1 MPYGTDQNSSTW
13 IVRST
18 MTPSTDHL
26 PRPARPIGPW
36 TRHATGI
43 AIAAVLAFFGLA
55 AAAWLASGAV
65 VPWDSKNQFYPM
77 FRFLADSLHRGEIP
91 VWNPYHFAGHP
102 TVADPQS
109 LLFTPSMVLLA
120 LVAPQAS
127 MQLFDG
133 IVLAHLAVGGLCVL
147 GLFRRW
153 GWHPAGGVLAAM
165 IFILGGAASSRLQHT
180 GMIISYSYFPAALW
194 SLELVL
200 ELRSRRAA
208 LVFGVVLALMALGR
222 DQVAFLLCYV
232 LLGRVAWAVW
242 VSGRPLPYLRERSG
256 VLLIGGG
263 TAVALLAIP
272 VLLTIQF
279 LDESNRPGISY
290 GVAAAG
296 SLAPVNLVTL
306 LAPNF
311 FGSLDWSYDYW
322 GPDYVSMV
330 KPDWTDRAVNYL
342 FIGTLPILLVVWH
355 GLVGGRLLERPIRFA
370 FVVLAAALAFALG
383 RYTPAFGIAFDWL
396 PGVSLYRRPADATF
410 LVNIALACSAGFLL
424 HRYIEDGMPRMLR
437 WGPRWLAWLPVVAML
452 AAVGALIGLGLLF
465 SSAEDHLRASIV
477 ELCVAAALAG
487 CGAVVLHHPW
497 ARSPRALA
505 ATLVVALTGGEIL
518 WRNAASSLN
527 AEPKERYSVYAGMR
541 PGEST
546 GLELLRKELGTK
558 AREGDHPRV
567 EILAL
572 DGPWQN
578 ASMVLALEDTLGYNP
593 LRIEQYERAVGSGE
607 SSQDPAERRYPG
619 TFRGYRSPLASL
631 LGIEYLVLG
640 RPLTQLPRH
649 IPRPNATPIYTSDSM
664 YIYRLGKAAPR
675 AYFASMVKPVDS
687 EAVLDDEILPGFD
700 RTREVLIDRSSLP
713 DLRSPSLVEAKVDG
727 TTDRHP
733 SISGSIERSTVTIT
747 KYAGSSV
754 EIDVGTDTAGIVV
767 LHDLYYPGWEASVDG
782 RPAPVLRAN
791 ILFRGVQVPAGR
803 HKVEFAFRPLSLANL
818 GSAASSLLN
827 RNIE

>member
-1 MPYGTDQNSSTW
+1 MAPLTA
-13 IVRST
+13 RRPL
-18 MTPSTDHL
+18 PSL
-26 PRPARPIGPW
+26 W
-36 TRHATGI
+36 TRQATFV
-43 AIAAVLAFFGLA
+43 AIAAVLAFIGLA
-55 AAAWLASGAV
+55 AAAWIASGSV

-77 FRFLADSLHRGEIP
+77 FRFLADSLRRGEIP

-120 LVAPQAS
+120 LVAPKAS

-133 IVLAHLAVGGLCVL
+133 IILAHLAAGGLCIL
-147 GLFRRW
+147 GLFRLRC
-153 GWHPAGGVLAAM
+153 WHPAGAVLAAF

-200 ELRSRRAA
+200 ERRSRRSA
-208 LVFGVVLALMALGR
+208 LLFGVVCALMALGR
-222 DQVAFLLCYV
+222 DQVAFLLCNV
-232 LLGRVAWAVW
+232 LLGRVAWAAW
-242 VSGRPLPYLRERSG
+242 DSGRPLSYLRERTC
-256 VLLIGGG
+256 VLLLGGG
-263 TAVALLAIP
+263 TAAGLLAIP

-322 GPDYVSMV
+322 GPDYGSMV

-355 GLVGGRLLERPIRFA
+355 GFVAGRFLERPIRFVL
-370 FVVLAAALAFALG
+370 VVLAAAFAFALG
-383 RYTPAFGIAFDWL
+383 RYTPAFGIAFDWF

-410 LVNIALACSAGFLL
+410 LVNITLACGAGFLL
-424 HRYIEDGMPRMLR
+424 HRYIEDGIPRTV
-437 WGPRWLAWLPVVAML
+437 WSGPRRIARVRAVAML
-452 AAVGALIGLGLLF
+452 AAVGALVGVGLLF
-465 SSAEDHLRASIV
+465 SYAEAHLRSSLVQLGI
-477 ELCVAAALAG
+477 AAALASL
-487 CGAVVLHHPW
+487 GALLLRHRPTES
-497 ARSPRALA
+497 RRALA
-505 ATLVVALTGGEIL
+505 ATLVVALSGAEIL

-527 AEPKERYSVYAGMR
+527 AEPLERYSVYAGMR
-541 PGEST
+541 SGEST

-558 AREGDHPRV
+558 ARDGDHPRV

-572 DGPWQN
+572 NGPWQN
-578 ASMVLALEDTLGYNP
+578 ASMVLELEDTLGYNP
-593 LRIEQYERAVGSGE
+593 LRIDDYQRAVGTGQNSE
-607 SSQDPAERRYPG
+607 DPVERHYPG

-649 IPRPNATPIYTSDSM
+649 IPRPTATPIYTSDSM

-675 AYFASMVKPVDS
+675 AYFASKVKPVDS
-687 EAVLDDEILPGFD
+687 AEVLEEEVLPGFD
-700 RTREVLIDRSSLP
+700 TTREVLIDRSSLP
-713 DLRSPSLVEAKVDG
+713 DLRSPGLVEENTDG
-727 TTDRHP
+727 A
-733 SISGSIERSTVTIT
+733 IGRSVTIT
-747 KYAGSSV
+747 KYAGSAV
-754 EIDVGTDTAGIVV
+754 EIDVGTDRPGIVV
-767 LHDLYYPGWEASVDG
+767 LHDLYYPGWEARVDG
-782 RPAPVLRAN
+782 RPATVLRAN

-818 GSAASSLLN
+818 GSAASNLLN
-827 RNIE
+827 RKVE